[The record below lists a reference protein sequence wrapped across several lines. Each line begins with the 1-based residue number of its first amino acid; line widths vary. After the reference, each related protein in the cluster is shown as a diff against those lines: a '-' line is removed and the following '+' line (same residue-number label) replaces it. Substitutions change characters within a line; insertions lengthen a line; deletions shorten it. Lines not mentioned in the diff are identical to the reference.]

1 MRVLH
6 CGHVID
12 RSQDPRGASAFA
24 ARFAASV
31 VLGGSTCVGVF
42 AVIGTNAEGGNV
54 PRGNRSIMPP
64 ATTPV

>member
-1 MRVLH
+1 MSVLH

-12 RSQDPRGASAFA
+12 RSHDPRGDA
-24 ARFAASV
+24 AFAASV
-31 VLGGSTCVGVF
+31 ASVLFGASTSAGVF
-42 AVIGTNAEGGNV
+42 VSIGTNAEGGNV